1 VTRPPEF
8 EDLVGADLPAE
19 DRERLE
25 HVHDLLVEAGPP
37 PELPPSLAEAPS
49 RGPAAV
55 PMVLPRRRIGAT
67 IALAA
72 AIALVA
78 FIGGLVIGYS
88 KDSFDASREY
98 PMKGT
103 KAAPN
108 ASATLKL
115 GAADEAGNWPM
126 QITVRGLPQLQGREY
141 YELFLMRNGKPLV
154 ECGRFEMKSG
164 STTIEFTVPYEL
176 SRFDGW
182 VVTEWKPGLSEP
194 GPALLTT

>member
-1 VTRPPEF
+1 MKPPEF
-8 EDLVGADLPAE
+8 EDLVGPDVPPE

-25 HVHDLLVEAGPP
+25 HVHNLLVEAGPP
-37 PELPPSLAEAPS
+37 PELPLSLAEAPS
-49 RGPAAV
+49 RGLDAA

-88 KDSFDASREY
+88 KDTFNASREF

-115 GAADEAGNWPM
+115 GTADAAGNWPM
-126 QITVRGLPQLQGREY
+126 KLTVRDLPQLEGRAY
-141 YELFLMRNGKPLV
+141 YELFLTRRGKPIV
-154 ECGRFEMKSG
+154 ECGRFEMKND
-164 STTIEFTVPYEL
+164 STSIEFTVPYEL
-176 SRFDGW
+176 NRFDGW
-182 VVTEWKPGLSEP
+182 VVTQWRPGLDQP